1 MLDRIDAG
9 ADGAHHPLGGG
20 GVDRDQA
27 AGVMRRGEPPPSLG
41 LGQSG
46 PARLALAP
54 MIIGVEF
61 DDVRARGDL
70 VANRADGLIGP
81 GDLLRAL
88 GHHDSRLEALWPIG
102 AARDDRLVATSR
114 RGPGTMPLSIACLSP
129 TSA

>member
-27 AGVMRRGEPPPSLG
+27 ARVVRRGDPRVELG
-41 LGQSG
+41 LRQGG

-61 DDVRARGDL
+61 DDV
-70 VANRADGLIGP
+70 
-81 GDLLRAL
+81 
-88 GHHDSRLEALWPIG
+88 G
-102 AARDDRLVATSR
+102 AAATWSRTARIVSSTPATSCA
-114 RGPGTMPLSIACLSP
+114 P
-129 TSA
+129 